1 MISFFD
7 IFKNVLIYG
16 VDNSSLV
23 HNDNRKKDILFVDE
37 GPAASLDDA
46 TKIVEAKHFNNLPG
60 QRNNFFMSA
69 LQRKWKHFY
78 VHCLQICQFKSKS

>member
-1 MISFFD
+1 MISYFD

-37 GPAASLDDA
+37 GPAAALDDT
-46 TKIVEAKHFNNLPG
+46 TKIVEAKHV
-60 QRNNFFMSA
+60 NNFTRSKKQF
-69 LQRKWKHFY
+69 FY
-78 VHCLQICQFKSKS
+78 VCITTEVKTFLCSSFTIMSV

>member
-1 MISFFD
+1 M
-7 IFKNVLIYG
+7 
-16 VDNSSLV
+16 

-46 TKIVEAKHFNNLPG
+46 TKIVEAKHFNNLLG

-69 LQRKWKHFY
+69 LQRK
-78 VHCLQICQFKSKS
+78 